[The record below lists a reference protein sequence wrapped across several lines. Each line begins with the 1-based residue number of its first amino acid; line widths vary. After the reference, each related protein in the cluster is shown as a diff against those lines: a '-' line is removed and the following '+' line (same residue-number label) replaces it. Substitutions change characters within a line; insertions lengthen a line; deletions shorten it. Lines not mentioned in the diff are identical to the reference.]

1 MDFEQF
7 REFMWQSAA
16 KHDAE
21 IGKTQQGLA
30 RVHDTM
36 VIVGESL
43 RSLHNTVEH
52 LVENQIHLQ
61 ESMDEQHRAT
71 QESIRETQESIRE
84 TQDKIRQTQDEIRE
98 VGRVVFGHVMDRD
111 AHTRLQR

>member
-1 MDFEQF
+1 ML
-7 REFMWQSAA
+7 QSAA
-16 KHDAE
+16 KHDVE
-21 IGKTQQGLA
+21 IGKTQEGLA

-61 ESMDEQHRAT
+61 ESMDEQQRAT
-71 QESIRETQESIRE
+71 QESIRETQA
-84 TQDKIRQTQDEIRE
+84 KLRQTQDEIRE
-98 VGRVVFGHVMDRD
+98 LGRVVFGHVMDRD